1 MSERTEERGEA
12 TGPGRPDA
20 AGQERDE
27 TAPVSRRSVLR
38 TTLTAA
44 AGTLLPS
51 AIDLNVARTKA
62 EDAIPARTD
71 PAHAAPMTLAA
82 QMTFAGVAALAEARA
97 RAPYAP
103 PPTDLPPE
111 LAALSYDGYQAIAF
125 RPAESLRLGP
135 LFSAQLFHRGF
146 LQRKRVDLYLQP
158 RAGGPIP
165 IAYASNLFDLGPGLA
180 GKGFPADLGFAGFR
194 LHAALASLTP
204 GVQEEFLVFLGASYF
219 RLRGRG
225 QEYGLSARGAS
236 IGTGAPEGE
245 EFPDFVAHW
254 ICEPEPGADRLTVLS
269 LLDSPSLSGAFR
281 FVVAPGDPS
290 RLGVTAT
297 LHPRKV
303 LTRLGL
309 APLTSMFL
317 QGQNGPGARGAEG
330 FEDFR
335 PQVHDSDG
343 LVVESAKDRLWR
355 PLVNGRRQPQISA
368 FAVAPLRGFGLLQRE
383 RSFAA
388 YLDVQARH
396 EARPGLWVEPAAGED
411 VPEGGGFGTGAVQLF
426 EIPSR
431 EEYMDNVVAAFVPS
445 GPVLPGAALHLA
457 YGLTTV
463 GAEPEPVLPGDRA
476 RVVSSRIGSAERL
489 RPTKPPSPERR
500 LYVVDFEGPGLP
512 ANADA
517 AVSASVSASAGSLVD
532 PVVERVPQTGGWRL
546 YVEWRPPTPLP
557 PGDVV
562 LRAHLALEGRV
573 LSETWDAVA

>member
-12 TGPGRPDA
+12 TGAGGPDA
-20 AGQERDE
+20 AGPERDE
-27 TAPVSRRSVLR
+27 TAPVSRRSMLR
-38 TTLTAA
+38 TALTAA

-62 EDAIPARTD
+62 EDAIPAR
-71 PAHAAPMTLAA
+71 AAPMT
-82 QMTFAGVAALAEARA
+82 FERVAALAEARA
-97 RAPYAP
+97 RLPYAAP
-103 PPTDLPPE
+103 PAELPPD
-111 LAALSYDGYQAIAF
+111 LARLSYDGYRAIAF
-125 RPAESLRLGP
+125 RPDESLRLGP

-158 RAGGPIP
+158 RTGGPTPIP
-165 IAYASNLFDLGPGLA
+165 YASNLFDLGPDLA
-180 GKGFPADLGFAGFR
+180 GKRFPADLGFAGFR
-194 LHAALASLTP
+194 LHSAFASPTP
-204 GVQEEFLVFLGASYF
+204 GIQEEFLVFLGASYF
-219 RLRGRG
+219 RLRGKG
-225 QEYGLSARGAS
+225 QEYGLSARGAA

-254 ICEPEPGADRLTVLS
+254 ICEPEPGAESLTVLS
-269 LLDSPSLSGAFR
+269 LLDSPGLSGAFR
-281 FVVAPGDPS
+281 FDVAPGDPS
-290 RLGVTAT
+290 RLRVTAA
-297 LHPRKV
+297 LHPRRP
-303 LTRLGL
+303 LARLGL

-317 QGQNGPGARGAEG
+317 HGQNGPGARGAEG
-330 FEDFR
+330 FDDFR

-343 LVVESAKDRLWR
+343 LAVEGAADRLWR

-383 RSFAA
+383 RRFSA

-396 EARPGLWVEPAAGED
+396 EARPGLWVAPAAGAG

-431 EEYMDNVVAAFVPS
+431 EEYMDNVVAAFVPT
-445 GPVLPGAALHLA
+445 GPVLPGAALRLG
-457 YGLTTV
+457 YELTTV
-463 GAEPEPVLPGDRA
+463 GAEPAPVLPGDLA
-476 RVVSSRIGSAERL
+476 RVVSSRSGSAERL
-489 RPTKPPSPERR
+489 RPTMPPSPERR
-500 LYVVDFEGPGLP
+500 LHVVDFEGPGLP

-517 AVSASVSASAGSLVD
+517 PVTAAVSASAGSLVD

-546 YVEWRPPTPLP
+546 YVEWRPPAPLP

-562 LRAHLALEGRV
+562 LRAHLVLAGRV